1 MSNIKWQMSNVKRQ
15 MTNNK
20 NYKCKISLADQ
31 IRSVDL
37 MKSQ

>member
-1 MSNIKWQMSNVKRQ
+1 MANVKRQ